1 MSNVIVK
8 TPQGQFFPHKGNKRS
23 EKHWNDPANKL
34 NRRRFRVD
42 PLKDG
47 YDAGEDPLQ
56 TKGPDPK
63 KSDIPI

>member
-1 MSNVIVK
+1 MSDVIVK
-8 TPQGQFFPHKGNKRS
+8 VSQGAFFPHKGNKRS
-23 EKHWNDPANKL
+23 EKHWNDMANEL

-47 YDAGEDPLQ
+47 YDAGEDPTK